1 MERAS
6 SLSADILFHNLQP
19 IHPPNAIADNLRES
33 RVDHSVYGTQLASN
47 CPHLPAP
54 EKYIGPLAA
63 SSVKQVVKE
72 ITQEEKT
79 YQERMETRPPLSQ
92 ILSLHDFE
100 AIAKQVMKPASW
112 AYYSSGSDDEI
123 TMASP
128 RSKAATR

>member
-1 MERAS
+1 MERTS
-6 SLSADILFHNLQP
+6 SLSADILFHNLSRSTHQMPSPTTFVSP
-19 IHPPNAIADNLRES
+19 ISTI
-33 RVDHSVYGTQLASN
+33 SVYGFQLASN
-47 CPHLPAP
+47 CPNLPAP

-72 ITQEEKT
+72 ITQEEKA
-79 YQERMETRPPLSQ
+79 YQDRMETRPPLSQ

-123 TMASP
+123 TMASL
-128 RSKAATR
+128 RSKVTTR